1 MVKYSCIQTI
11 SDNGGDSHPN
21 IQISRVRL
29 NLMRIKAKN
38 NATSGLLVPV
48 WDFYG
53 TQVFGDGEVHVV
65 PLEETIV
72 LTINAID
79 GSMIDRE
86 LGY

>member
-1 MVKYSCIQTI
+1 
-11 SDNGGDSHPN
+11 
-21 IQISRVRL
+21 
-29 NLMRIKAKN
+29 MRIKAKN
-38 NATSGLLVPV
+38 SKDAGLLVPV

-53 TQVFGDGEVHVV
+53 TEIYQRDGIDV

-79 GSMIDRE
+79 GSLISRE